1 MPPFLSYLTRG
12 KAAPGELEL
21 ATYVRQMLVRAGIGV
36 LSGPFSI
43 TVFPNMVGER
53 VNKGG
58 IPNSLAYVAL
68 SLFSLPSRLRLLAA
82 LRLP

>member
-21 ATYVRQMLVRAGIGV
+21 ATYVRQMLVKAGIGV
-36 LSGPFSI
+36 LSGL
-43 TVFPNMVGER
+43 TVFPNMVGGR

-58 IPNSLAYVAL
+58 IHNSLACVAL
-68 SLFSLPSRLRLLAA
+68 SLFSLPSRLRSLAA
-82 LRLP
+82 LQLP